1 MVKVLEFRN
10 FHNNMIT
17 KLQDLVVAFQKILT
31 SLFPIVG
38 GLALLYFF
46 WGIALFIFQ
55 SGDEKKIEEG
65 KSKMKWGI
73 VVLFVMVSV
82 WGLVSI
88 FQKDIIGNTNM
99 GGVIPVRVNR

>member
-1 MVKVLEFRN
+1 
-10 FHNNMIT
+10 MIT
-17 KLQDLVVAFQKILT
+17 SFQDLIIAFQKILT

-73 VVLFVMVSV
+73 VVLFVMMSV
-82 WGLVSI
+82 WGLVGLL
-88 FQKDIIGNTNM
+88 QVDIIGNTDS
-99 GGVIPVRVNR
+99 GVIPIRTNR

>member
-1 MVKVLEFRN
+1 MQGQGVVIKIIL
-10 FHNNMIT
+10 MIT
-17 KLQDLVVAFQKILT
+17 SFQDLIIAFQKILT

-38 GLALLYFF
+38 LLALLYFF

-55 SGDEKKIEEG
+55 SGDEKKVEEG

-73 VVLFVMVSV
+73 VSLFVMVSV

-88 FQKDIIGNTNM
+88 LQKDIVGNTDT
-99 GGVIPVRVNR
+99 GGVIPVRINR

>member
-1 MVKVLEFRN
+1 
-10 FHNNMIT
+10 MIT